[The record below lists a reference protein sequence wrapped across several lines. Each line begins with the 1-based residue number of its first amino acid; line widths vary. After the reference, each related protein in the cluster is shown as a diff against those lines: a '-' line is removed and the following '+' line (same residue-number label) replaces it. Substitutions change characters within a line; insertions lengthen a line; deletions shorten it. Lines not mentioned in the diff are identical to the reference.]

1 MARPRS
7 QGAGNKLTPLEDGSK
22 APRRTARL
30 EGTLVVSAPSGP
42 CELRTLFDTGS
53 EADAVSYE
61 KALELKQHGVGWG
74 ESGGSTPTQ
83 ALALSGKPHCSA
95 ENVLSEHTI

>member
-7 QGAGNKLTPLEDGSK
+7 QGASSKLTPLEDGPK

-30 EGTLVVSAPSGP
+30 EGTLVVSAPGGP

-61 KALELKQHGVGWG
+61 KALELRQHGVGWG
-74 ESGGSTPTQ
+74 ESGGNMIVARGLCARDWPEIGRGRDC
-83 ALALSGKPHCSA
+83 L
-95 ENVLSEHTI
+95 